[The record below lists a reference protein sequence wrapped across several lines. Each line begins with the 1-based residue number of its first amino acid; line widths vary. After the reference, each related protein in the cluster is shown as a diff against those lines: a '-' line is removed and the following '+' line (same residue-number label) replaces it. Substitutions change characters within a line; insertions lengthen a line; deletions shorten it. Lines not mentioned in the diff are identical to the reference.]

1 MFLQRGFRPVP
12 DFNRAANF
20 QNECRLSPFAEKLRF
35 LGAAARHRY
44 DPRCFGCGFNLA
56 LGHVGSLSI
65 SWPYLIAAGLEAVI
79 SNQTKND

>member
-1 MFLQRGFRPVP
+1 
-12 DFNRAANF
+12 
-20 QNECRLSPFAEKLRF
+20 
-35 LGAAARHRY
+35 LGAAALHRY

-79 SNQTKND
+79 SNQTKNDQNQRGYQRNENYPLHSCKKSQTALSHNLV